1 MHRRLVALSLLGLLL
16 ACHSRQAP
24 SSAAWR
30 SGDSPGEVLT
40 GPAVTE
46 EAAAPAVVPITDEL
60 RLPGEFE
67 PVERLILV
75 WDDYFAD
82 FLFDIVSAAWSQAEI
97 TIVVDSER
105 PSLELERMALDPRW
119 VRVVRMPV
127 GSIWIRDFGPLV
139 VRSSTGK
146 RHLVHFDYA
155 SGSQEK
161 QVAGRLSGELWND
174 WPRHR
179 IAIEFEGGNL
189 QADGTGRCITTAGYD
204 DEELMSALDV
214 DVLRAELRDKLGCD
228 RLYIVPPLMGEPTT
242 HVDMF
247 ATITGPGEVIVGK
260 YHPDRDPINAER
272 LDLAAE
278 ILQEGGF
285 LVHRIPM
292 PANSDGFFR
301 SYTNALAVNGVVLVP
316 VYPEDT
322 AGEAEAL
329 EVFGAAYPG
338 RAVLPVDA
346 STVIQLDGAVH
357 CATLSIAASTVTAA
371 QGVPAQPPL

>member
-1 MHRRLVALSLLGLLL
+1 LVL

-24 SSAAWR
+24 SSATRR
-30 SGDSPGEVLT
+30 SGDAVDDTLT
-40 GPAVTE
+40 WPDLVAEASSSPAVAATE
-46 EAAAPAVVPITDEL
+46 RL

-75 WDDYFAD
+75 WDDYFSD

-97 TIVVDSER
+97 TIVVDTER

-139 VRSSTGK
+139 VRGGAGE
-146 RHLVHFDYA
+146 RHLVRFDYV
-155 SGSQEK
+155 SGGQEK
-161 QVAGRLSGELWND
+161 QVADRLSGELWND

-179 IAIEFEGGNL
+179 IPIAFEGGNL
-189 QADGTGRCITTAGYD
+189 QVDGTGRCITTAGYD
-204 DEELMSALDV
+204 DEELMSTIDV
-214 DVLRAELRDKLGCD
+214 DALRVELRDKLGCD
-228 RLYIVPPLMGEPTT
+228 ALYIVPPLMGEPTT

-247 ATITGPGEVIVGK
+247 ATITGPGEIIVGR
-260 YHPDRDPINAER
+260 YHPDRDPINAAR
-272 LDLAAE
+272 LDLAAK

-338 RAVLPVDA
+338 RTVLPVDA
-346 STVIQLDGAVH
+346 STVIQLDGAIH
-357 CATLSIAASTVTAA
+357 CATLSVAASTITAA
-371 QGVPAQPPL
+371 QGVPAQPRL